1 MTDYSP
7 TAPAPVAPATPAPVA
22 PATPAHRATPATTGP
37 LFDRRDM
44 YAFIAAAVITLAP
57 LAMGG
62 LWVPYH

>member
-7 TAPAPVAPATPAPVA
+7 SAPASVAPVTSSN
-22 PATPAHRATPATTGP
+22 RATPTTTGP
-37 LFDRRDM
+37 LFDRLDI